1 LKYIILSIFALILVG
16 CDVLFKYESECQF
29 SESYITIKT
38 NRNGEYYQ
46 KVSFDSSGGVSF
58 NGVSTM
64 KSATDIRNNLSFTY
78 DVNSQLLKLEFK
90 KSERLINNL
99 NRVCVNK
106 LQSFFVSNN
115 VKVNIELIG
124 N

>member
-1 LKYIILSIFALILVG
+1 MKYIILSVFVFILVG
-16 CDVLFKYESECQF
+16 CDALFKYESECQF
-29 SESYITIKT
+29 SESYITINT

-46 KVSFDSSGGVSF
+46 KFSFDSSGGVSF

-78 DVNSQLLKLEFK
+78 NVNSQLLKLEFK

-99 NRVCVNK
+99 NKECVNK
-106 LQSFFVSNN
+106 LQSFFISNN